1 MATESKT
8 ARLVHAQHGLDFDD
22 EKQAAYEKLDD
33 LADDYERAKDTY
45 LDDRNDETRADYKD
59 AARAYAA
66 ARTELKLAEEAD
78 PDHPR
83 GAGEIAHATDEES

>member
-1 MATESKT
+1 MASELKT

-22 EKQAAYEKLDD
+22 EKQAAYEQLDD

-45 LDDRNDETRADYKD
+45 LADRNDETRADYKD

-83 GAGEIAHATDEES
+83 GTTLAAATDGED